1 MGDTIR
7 VGVIGCG
14 RVAQHYINI
23 LDSGAVTGF
32 NIVGSFD
39 LNSDRSRI
47 FSDHFNAICFSSYEE
62 LLERGRPDLILILTP
77 SGLHYEHSKIAL
89 KKGCHVLVEKPMTM
103 LPCQSKELEEFAVSK
118 NLMYGVVFQN
128 RFNPA
133 IMALEK
139 QSIQN
144 DLEK

>member
-1 MGDTIR
+1 M
-7 VGVIGCG
+7 
-14 RVAQHYINI
+14 
-23 LDSGAVTGF
+23 
-32 NIVGSFD
+32 
-39 LNSDRSRI
+39 
-47 FSDHFNAICFSSYEE
+47 
-62 LLERGRPDLILILTP
+62 ERGRPDLILILTP

-133 IMALEK
+133 IQALKKALENIPALQLEISGHTYLSGKELTNK
-139 QSIQN
+139 QLSKGRALCVTPPGSPTCVPRVPHHMNPQ
-144 DLEK
+144 